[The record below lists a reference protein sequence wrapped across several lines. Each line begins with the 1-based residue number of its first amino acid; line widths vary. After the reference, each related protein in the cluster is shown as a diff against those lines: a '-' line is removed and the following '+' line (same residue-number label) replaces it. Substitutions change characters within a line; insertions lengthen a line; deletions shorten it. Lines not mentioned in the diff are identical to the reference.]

1 MSKLLI
7 SPTSL
12 TERITMKTT
21 RSISFLLTALVAT
34 LLAAPVFAQSTAS
47 ETQRDVNQQNR
58 IESGL
63 QSGQLTTREAG
74 QLEHQEAKVDRT
86 EANALKNGNLSPA
99 EKARIQG
106 MQNKVSQDISADKH
120 NGAVGNPNSVSSQRM
135 QADVQRNANQEQR
148 IENGIKSGSL
158 DKRQVGSLQRGE
170 AHVDRSEARVA
181 RNGHVNANEQARV
194 NRVQNRVSSR
204 IHRDKTNG

>member
-1 MSKLLI
+1 
-7 SPTSL
+7 
-12 TERITMKTT
+12 MKTT
-21 RSISFLLTALVAT
+21 KSISFLLTALVTT
-34 LLAAPVFAQSTAS
+34 LLAVPVFAQSAAS

-58 IESGL
+58 IENGL
-63 QSGQLTTREAG
+63 KSGQLTTREAG

-86 EANALKNGNLSPA
+86 ESNALKNGNLSPA

-106 MQNKVSQDISADKH
+106 MQNKVSQDIGADKH

-158 DKRQVGSLQRGE
+158 DKRQAGNLQRGE
-170 AHVDRSEARVA
+170 AHVDRTEARVA

-194 NRVQNRVSSR
+194 NRVQNRVSGR

>member
-1 MSKLLI
+1 MRTTK
-7 SPTSL
+7 SL
-12 TERITMKTT
+12 
-21 RSISFLLTALVAT
+21 SFLLTALVTT
-34 LLAAPVFAQSTAS
+34 LLAVPVFAQSVAS

-63 QSGQLTTREAG
+63 KSGQLTTREAG
-74 QLEHQEAKVDRT
+74 QLEHQETKVDRT
-86 EANALKNGNLSPA
+86 EANALKNGNLSPV

-106 MQNKVSQDISADKH
+106 MQNKVSQNINVDKH
-120 NGAVGNPNSVSSQRM
+120 NGAIGNPNSASSQRM
-135 QADVQRNANQEQR
+135 QADVQRNANQEKR

-158 DKRQVGSLQRGE
+158 DKRQVGNLQRGE
-170 AHVDRSEARVA
+170 AHVDHTEARVA

-194 NRVQNRVSSR
+194 NRVQNRVSGR